1 MLALVIVAG
10 VVLLFALL
18 VVPLWWPYFQA
29 WRRQRAM
36 SKWMLWPLWWPYFDR
51 LGGVSGR

>member
-10 VVLLFALL
+10 VVLLVALL
-18 VVPLWWPYFQA
+18 AGSLAWMLWPLWWPYFQA

-36 SKWMLWPLWWPYFDR
+36 NKANGL
-51 LGGVSGR
+51 

>member
-18 VVPLWWPYFQA
+18 VGSVAWMLWPLWWPYFQA

-36 SKWMLWPLWWPYFDR
+36 NKAKGL
-51 LGGVSGR
+51 